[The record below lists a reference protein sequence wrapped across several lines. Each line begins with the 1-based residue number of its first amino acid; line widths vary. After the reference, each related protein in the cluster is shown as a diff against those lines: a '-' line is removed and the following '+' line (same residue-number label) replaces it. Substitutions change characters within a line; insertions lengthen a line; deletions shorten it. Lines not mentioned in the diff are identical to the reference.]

1 MDMALRISLR
11 DGEKMIVNGAVL
23 RSVGRTD
30 LSIENNAAILR
41 GRDLMSPEE
50 ANTPARRLY
59 FACMMA
65 YVDQGEING
74 HQDNIVRLVGDLMAA
89 LQSVEAKEMCINFA
103 QKVATGQ
110 FYKAL
115 GDCRWLINYE
125 TEALQRVEPE
135 AA

>member
-30 LSIENNAAILR
+30 LSIENAASILR
-41 GRDLMSPEE
+41 GRDLMTPEE

-65 YVDQGEING
+65 YVDLGELSE
-74 HQDNIVRLVGDLMAA
+74 HQDDIIRLVGELMDA
-89 LQSVEAKEMCINFA
+89 LQSPEAKSVCISFA
-103 QKVATGQ
+103 QKVATSQ

-115 GDCRWLINYE
+115 ADCRWLINYE
-125 TEALQRVEPE
+125 TEALQRVESQ

>member
-11 DGEKMIVNGAVL
+11 DGEKMILNGAVL

-30 LSIENNAAILR
+30 LCIENNAVLLR
-41 GRDLMSPEE
+41 GRDLMTPEE

-65 YVDQGEING
+65 YVDQNELDA
-74 HQDNIVRLVGDLMAA
+74 HQDDIIRLVRDLLEA
-89 LQSVEAKEMCINFA
+89 LQSPEAKSVCISFA
-103 QKVATGQ
+103 QHVATGQ
-110 FYKAL
+110 YYKAL
-115 GDCRWLINYE
+115 ADCRWLISYE
-125 TEALQRVEPE
+125 TEALQRCETQ

>member
-1 MDMALRISLR
+1 MALRISLR

-41 GRDLMSPEE
+41 GRDLMTPEE

-65 YVDQGEING
+65 YVDQGEVAS
-74 HQDNIVRLVGDLMAA
+74 HQDDIIRLVSELIEA
-89 LQSVEAKEMCINFA
+89 LQSPEAKSVCISFA

-125 TEALQRVEPE
+125 SEALGRVDS
-135 AA
+135 AAA

>member
-1 MDMALRISLR
+1 MALRISLR

-30 LSIENNAAILR
+30 ISIENNAAILR
-41 GRDLMSPEE
+41 GRDLMTPEE

-65 YVDQGEING
+65 YVDQGEIVS
-74 HQDNIVRLVGDLMAA
+74 HQDDIVRLVSELMEA
-89 LQSVEAKEMCINFA
+89 LQSPEAKSVCISFA

-125 TEALQRVEPE
+125 AEAFARAD
-135 AA
+135 AAA

>member
-1 MDMALRISLR
+1 MALRISLR

-41 GRDLMSPEE
+41 GRDLMTPEE

-65 YVDQGEING
+65 YVDQGEVET
-74 HQDNIVRLVGDLMAA
+74 HQDAIVGLVRELMEA
-89 LQSVEAKEMCINFA
+89 LQSPEAKSVCIAFA

-115 GDCRWLINYE
+115 ADCRWLINYE
-125 TEALQRVEPE
+125 AEALSRAEP
-135 AA
+135 AAA

>member
-1 MDMALRISLR
+1 MALRISLR
-11 DGEKMIVNGAVL
+11 DGEKLIVNGAVM

-41 GRDLMSPEE
+41 GRDIMTPEE

-59 FACMMA
+59 FATMMA
-65 YVDQGEING
+65 YVDQGEIG
-74 HQDNIVRLVGDLMAA
+74 PHQDDIVRLVSDLMGA
-89 LQSVEAKEMCINFA
+89 LQSPEAKSVCISFA

-115 GDCRWLINYE
+115 ADCRWLINYE
-125 TEALQRVEPE
+125 AEALSRIQP

>member
-41 GRDLMSPEE
+41 GRDLMTPEE

-65 YVDQGEING
+65 YVDQGEVST
-74 HQDNIVRLVGDLMAA
+74 HQDDIIRLVSDLIEA
-89 LQSVEAKEMCINFA
+89 LQSAEAKSVCISFA

-125 TEALQRVEPE
+125 AEALGRADT